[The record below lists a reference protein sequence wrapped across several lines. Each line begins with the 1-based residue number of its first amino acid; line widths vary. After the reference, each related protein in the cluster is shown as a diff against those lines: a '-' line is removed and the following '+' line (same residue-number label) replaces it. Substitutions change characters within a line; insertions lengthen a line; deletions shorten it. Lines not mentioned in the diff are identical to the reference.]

1 MIQLKTGTQ
10 LFLSPILFDNPS
22 LTSIFSQLQGL
33 ELLTE
38 NVDGL
43 ELLTENI
50 YFPLKYA
57 SKLIQCCPSLINIE
71 FQVFLFDTCVHFV
84 DILLDGLIYLL
95 HLKIYFTNDT
105 ILDKSYSRNYVI
117 EKRRQAFPCNIFNEN
132 RVVVKI
138 NEQSLEIYL

>member
-1 MIQLKTGTQ
+1 MIQLRIGTQ

-38 NVDGL
+38 N
-43 ELLTENI
+43 I

-57 SKLIQCCPSLINIE
+57 SKLIQYCPSLINIE
-71 FQVFLFDTCVHFV
+71 LQVFLFDACVHLV
-84 DILLDGLIYLL
+84 DILLDGLIILL

-105 ILDKSYSRNYVI
+105 ILDKS
-117 EKRRQAFPCNIFNEN
+117 
-132 RVVVKI
+132 
-138 NEQSLEIYL
+138 